1 MSEDFYNRDRDSG
14 DDGHFDGDDEFRRVR
29 MVTHTNDLP
38 FDTEMLEVKRDDMQR
53 LLSALED
60 ARDDMSAASNAIVSM
75 LATLLPKA
83 ATSFTFNALARE
95 MSPQLLDVL
104 RILHPLSRKTVSEIL
119 ADRMASEKI
128 SQAE

>member
-1 MSEDFYNRDRDSG
+1 
-14 DDGHFDGDDEFRRVR
+14 
-29 MVTHTNDLP
+29 
-38 FDTEMLEVKRDDMQR
+38 MLEVKRDDMQR

>member
-1 MSEDFYNRDRDSG
+1 MTSNINGLPSG
-14 DDGHFDGDDEFRRVR
+14 
-29 MVTHTNDLP
+29 
-38 FDTEMLEVKRDDMQR
+38 TEVLEVSRDDMQG
-53 LLSALED
+53 LLTALED
-60 ARDDMSAASNAIVSM
+60 ASNDMSAASNAIVSM

-104 RILHPLSRKTVSEIL
+104 RILHLSRKTVAEIL
-119 ADRMASEKI
+119 ADRSASEKI